1 MADVACP
8 QCGLPIV
15 IVSSLTGKTVSC
27 PQCQFHFIMPAE
39 PEPQASVPV
48 VSIYQTGATR
58 KLKPAT
64 SLLDIF
70 DFRFEKFVTPIIIR
84 ITWIMVVAAAVLFA
98 IWGAYQLV
106 ASELPVEKVEPKS
119 QYELRLPK
127 GAEVSGG
134 TARVVKKAFAYGM
147 SLILL
152 ALSLL
157 WIRVS
162 LEMTIVAFNI
172 ATSLQ
177 SIDRKTKG

>member
-1 MADVACP
+1 MAEVACQ

-15 IVSSLTGKTVSC
+15 IVPNLAGQTVAC
-27 PQCQFHFIMPAE
+27 PQCQFHFVMP
-39 PEPQASVPV
+39 PEPAAPATPT
-48 VSIYQTGATR
+48 VSIYHTGATR
-58 KLKPAT
+58 KLKPAN

-84 ITWIMVVAAAVLFA
+84 ITWIMVVAATVLFA
-98 IWGAYQLV
+98 IWSAYELV
-106 ASELPVEKVEPKS
+106 ASELPVEKVEPKM
-119 QYELRLPK
+119 QLEWRLPK
-127 GAEVSGG
+127 GVDVSGG
-134 TARVVKKAFAYGM
+134 AVRVGAKVFGYVM
-147 SLILL
+147 WVIVL
-152 ALSLL
+152 ALLLL